1 MADAHNDA
9 SALLAAGDPN
19 AALKALQQQVRSNAA
34 DVKLRIFLFQLQCVL
49 GQWPKAL
56 DQLKV
61 CAELD
66 AGTLAMVNTYRA
78 AIQCEAVREAVFA
91 GQQTPHV
98 FGPPTAWVAQLA
110 QALQLEAQGHA
121 AQAASAR
128 DQAFEG
134 AEPTAGQWQTTDEG
148 APAEPPGRADSLPSS
163 RNAPSG
169 GSEQGERAGTRFQW
183 IADADSRLGPVLEV
197 IVNGRY
203 GWLPFMH
210 LRSIEIEP
218 VTDLRDLVW
227 APAQLEFSNG
237 GGTVALLPVRYP
249 GSTQDTTPAVLMARQ
264 TEWLGLP
271 AGEHFRGLGQRV
283 LSTDAAEHGLLT
295 LRRITFDAA

>member
-1 MADAHNDA
+1 MADPQIDA
-9 SALLAAGDPN
+9 SALLAAGDPA
-19 AALKALQQQVRSNAA
+19 AALKVLQQQVRTHAA
-34 DVKLRIFLFQLQCVL
+34 DVKLRVFLFQLLCVL
-49 GQWPKAL
+49 GQWPRAL

-78 AIQCEAVREAVFA
+78 AIHCEAVRDAVFA

-110 QALQLEAQGHA
+110 QALQLDSQGHA
-121 AQAASAR
+121 VQAKAMRS
-128 DQAFEG
+128 QAFDAADASSG
-134 AEPTAGQWQTTDEG
+134 FWQSADEG
-148 APAEPPGRADSLPSS
+148 GSDR
-163 RNAPSG
+163 SG
-169 GSEQGERAGTRFQW
+169 GEEVFSW

-210 LRSIEIEP
+210 LRSIDIEP

-227 APAQLEFSNG
+227 APAQLEFTNG

-249 GSTQDTTPAVLMARQ
+249 GSTEGGAAAMLMSRH
-264 TEWLGLP
+264 TEWLALP
-271 AGEHFRGLGQRV
+271 AGDQYRGLGQRM
-283 LSTDAAEHGLLT
+283 LTTDADEAGLLT
-295 LRRITFDAA
+295 LRRIVLDRG